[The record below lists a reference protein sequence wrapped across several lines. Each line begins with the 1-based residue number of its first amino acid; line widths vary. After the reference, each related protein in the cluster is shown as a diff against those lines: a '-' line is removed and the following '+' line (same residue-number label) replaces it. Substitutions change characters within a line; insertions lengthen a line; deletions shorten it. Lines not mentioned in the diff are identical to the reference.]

1 VSSWPKPRANKKVS
15 VEVEKEATD
24 APEHDNNTF
33 IAAGAETGH
42 STKKRSS
49 FTPVDASPV
58 VWAGVSSLSTEFS
71 TVPAPLSTMLASKR
85 AEASLSTKATLPLGP
100 QISATPPSESPSAL
114 SAGCTRRSVGT
125 RNPGGSRLRP
135 DLSVVTTLAPASDIP
150 LMSATLSC
158 SSSSLSSTSS
168 SLSVAYPNS
177 AQRTVEAQ
185 PRPLKFSAL
194 VAGLYR
200 TPTASLSD
208 SAALS
213 VDVDPTPTRSSS
225 SESLHVSRTTK
236 RAPSLQHPI
245 ARAQPQPDVQGAIS
259 TVRPSPTT
267 NAVLKAI
274 KTCLIANLTGTATM
288 HTGHFPVAKT
298 STATTAIAIP
308 SRERQNLPAK
318 CVLPGD
324 NGTANKC
331 CICHETLFK
340 CRSFDRFGV
349 DHDVKG
355 L

>member
-1 VSSWPKPRANKKVS
+1 MSRWCILRNRVHPSHMWCKWR
-15 VEVEKEATD
+15 
-24 APEHDNNTF
+24 
-33 IAAGAETGH
+33 
-42 STKKRSS
+42 R
-49 FTPVDASPV
+49 V
-58 VWAGVSSLSTEFS
+58 V
-71 TVPAPLSTMLASKR
+71 
-85 AEASLSTKATLPLGP
+85 
-100 QISATPPSESPSAL
+100 
-114 SAGCTRRSVGT
+114 
-125 RNPGGSRLRP
+125 
-135 DLSVVTTLAPASDIP
+135 
-150 LMSATLSC
+150 
-158 SSSSLSSTSS
+158 SLSSTSS

-177 AQRTVEAQ
+177 GQRTVVAQ
-185 PRPLKFSAL
+185 PRPSRFSAL

-236 RAPSLQHPI
+236 RAPSSQYPI

-259 TVRPSPTT
+259 TARPLPTT

-274 KTCLIANLTGTATM
+274 KACLIANLTGTATM

-298 STATTAIAIP
+298 STATTAVAIP

-324 NGTANKC
+324 NGTANEC
-331 CICHETLFK
+331 CICHKTLFEGG
-340 CRSFDRFGV
+340 SFDRFGV

-355 L
+355 LEYALELVWCGKFWKSLHRGCWDGWMRKCTGSEGWTCPLCDTKVG